1 MKFSLTLCAMNGQT
15 IWDSLRKKNVSLT
28 PEERVRQWF
37 ISYLNMELKVP
48 LHLMMSEVA
57 FSFGDKRYRADII
70 IYDRKAAPL
79 AVVEC
84 KRPEVRIDREVAQQV
99 IRYNMSLNIRYIFI
113 TNGKTSFVFARSADS
128 SVFTPLTA
136 APSYDEM
143 VRKI

>member
-113 TNGKTSFVFARSADS
+113 TNGKTSFVFTRSADS

-143 VRKI
+143 VGKI

>member
-143 VRKI
+143 VGNI

>member
-37 ISYLNMELKVP
+37 ISYLHTELKVP

-143 VRKI
+143 VGNI

>member
-1 MKFSLTLCAMNGQT
+1 MNGQT

-37 ISYLNMELKVP
+37 ISYLHTELKVP

-143 VRKI
+143 VGNI